1 MSEQEL
7 RLLNE
12 QLANVFYTRDLKQA
26 EEIGREEGKKEG
38 IEIGEKEGMEKIVE
52 KLIHEKTETVIEERI
67 GIGIRE
73 GIEIG
78 IKEGIEE
85 GERNIIT
92 KLLEKNTPEEISSQY
107 NIPLEKIQK
116 IQNSLDSPIYLE

>member
-1 MSEQEL
+1 
-7 RLLNE
+7 
-12 QLANVFYTRDLKQA
+12 
-26 EEIGREEGKKEG
+26 
-38 IEIGEKEGMEKIVE
+38 MEKIVE

-85 GERNIIT
+85 GERNNIT